1 MLVDIKFEK
10 NEIEKANYCINID
23 RIIRI
28 LDSVYDYAYM
38 KKNIELQKIIED
50 YLNLKEK

>member
-10 NEIEKANYCINID
+10 NEKEKANLCINID

-28 LDSVYDYAYM
+28 LDTVYDYAYM
-38 KKNIELQKIIED
+38 NNNEDLKKIIED
-50 YLNLKEK
+50 YLNLKEV